1 MKKAH
6 EPSFDII
13 RAISAIAIV
22 LSHYSYTF
30 YEYAIRESGPEFL
43 GFKNGDAGGIFV
55 DVFFMLSGAALLYNH
70 ESFSGVKD
78 ILNFYKKRWLAI
90 FPMFYIA
97 WTVMYIINS
106 LRVGSWFW
114 GGPRRNFLLSF
125 IGMDGYFLHLGMN
138 YYNLGEWFLGGII
151 LLYLLYPLLNFLWN
165 KAKIPSTILITFI
178 FLFNLRR
185 HYFSSA
191 PDTNIFIVFI
201 KYYNSHIVIS
211 DNMCLW
217 TCIMNFWAGFI
228 LVKAFLP
235 FAKKLDLKRSLIAAV
250 PVLLLI
256 IPFFLVELPLHKQ
269 ESCTILAVLFYMLL
283 TFLSPLLTLSKQL
296 SGLLGIISRYS
307 YGIFLV
313 HHVTLYGVMALVRGF
328 TFRWITSMIFFIPL
342 FTLIVIIGIIL
353 TKTSDALT
361 ACIGSMLRKL
371 LPSEKQEEM

>member
-1 MKKAH
+1 MKKKH
-6 EPSFDII
+6 EESFDII

-30 YEYAIRESGPEFL
+30 YEYAIHESGPEFL

-55 DVFFMLSGAALLYNH
+55 DIFFMLSGAALLYNH
-70 ESFSGVKD
+70 RSLGSLKEVLDF
-78 ILNFYKKRWLAI
+78 FKKRWLSI

-114 GGPRRNFLLSF
+114 GGPRRNFLLSA

-151 LLYLLYPLLNFLWN
+151 LLYLLYPLLLFLWN
-165 KAKIPSTILITFI
+165 KAKIPSTVLITFI

-191 PDTNIFIVFI
+191 PDSNIFIVFI

-217 TCIMNFWAGFI
+217 TCIMNFWTGFI
-228 LVKAFLP
+228 LVTLFLP
-235 FAKKLDLKRSLIAAV
+235 FAKKLDLKGSLMAAV
-250 PVLLLI
+250 PTVLLIL
-256 IPFFLVELPLHKQ
+256 PFFLIELPLNKQ
-269 ESCTILAVLFYMLL
+269 ESCTILAVLFYMLI
-283 TFLSPLLTLSKQL
+283 TFLTPAVILFSVPAKVLSL
-296 SGLLGIISRYS
+296 ISKYS

-313 HHVTLYGVMALVRGF
+313 HHVLLYGIMALVRKF
-328 TFRWITSMIFFIPL
+328 TFTWITSMIFFIPL
-342 FTLIVIIGIIL
+342 FTFILLVGILL
-353 TKTSDALT
+353 TKAGDAL
-361 ACIGSMLRKL
+361 IYGIRKL
-371 LPSEKQEEM
+371 LRILPGSETREGT

>member
-1 MKKAH
+1 MKKKH
-6 EPSFDII
+6 EESFDII
-13 RAISAIAIV
+13 RAVSAIAIV

-30 YEYAIRESGPEFL
+30 YEYAIHEHGPEFL

-70 ESFSGVKD
+70 GEFKDFKD

-114 GGPRRNFLLSF
+114 GGPRKNFLLSF

-138 YYNLGEWFLGGII
+138 YYCLGEWFLGGII
-151 LLYLLYPLLNFLWN
+151 LLYLLYPLLLFLWN
-165 KAKIPSTILITFI
+165 KAKIPSTVLVAFI

-191 PDTNIFIVFI
+191 PDTNIFIVLI

-217 TCIMNFWAGFI
+217 TCIANFWAGFI
-228 LVKAFLP
+228 LVTLFLP
-235 FAKKLDLKRSLIAAV
+235 FAKRLDLKRSVFAAI
-250 PVLLLI
+250 PVVLMIL
-256 IPFFLVELPLHKQ
+256 PFFIVELPLHKQ

-283 TFLSPLLTLSKQL
+283 TLLTPLFTLSVPVSRVL
-296 SGLLGIISRYS
+296 AIISKYS
-307 YGIFLV
+307 YGIFLA
-313 HHVTLYGVMALVRGF
+313 HHVTLYGVMYLVRGF
-328 TFRWITSMIFFIPL
+328 TFSWITSMIFFIPI
-342 FTLIVIIGIIL
+342 FTLILLIGILL
-353 TKTSDALT
+353 TKISDALVH
-361 ACIGSMLRKL
+361 AVRKL
-371 LPSEKQEEM
+371 LHTLLKGETAEGK